1 MSDALLVELHTE
13 ELPPKSLRAL
23 AEAFARELT
32 DELIRARLIT
42 QDFREREVYGSPRR
56 LGVLLTPV
64 KDSGPPISFRQKLV
78 PVAVGLDAQG
88 RPTAALTKKLAALGI
103 TAEPSELAREV
114 DGKQEILVYSGVRAG
129 VSLAAG
135 LQAALD
141 QALARLPIPKPM
153 SYQLA
158 DGVTTVQFI
167 RPAHRLVALHG
178 EQVVPVKALGLSAG
192 RETFGHRFHAPEPML
207 IQSAHSYR
215 KQMHDQGRVIAS
227 FEERRFRMVEMI
239 ELAAQKLAAEPVM
252 PTALIDEVAA
262 LVEWPVVYES
272 GFEESFLQVPP
283 ECLILTMQQ
292 NQKYFALTDTE
303 GELLS
308 RFLLVSNLQ
317 TDDPQ
322 LIIDGNARVVR
333 ARLADARFFF
343 EQDRKHPLGA
353 RVPLLAKVVY
363 HNRLGS
369 QLERVERLTSIAV
382 AMARALGADLAYVE
396 RAARLAKADL
406 RTDMVTEF
414 PELQGTMGMYYARH
428 DGEADD
434 VAVAIEEHYR
444 PRFAGDQ
451 LPSSVVGICVA
462 LGDKLETL
470 AGMFGIGERPTGDKD
485 PYALRRHALGVL
497 RMLMEAGL
505 PLPLPMLIGAA
516 FEPFGERFG
525 PEPRAELERF
535 LFDRLRGLLQ
545 ERGYTTLEVEAVV
558 SLAPARIDR
567 VPATLAAV
575 RAFSQLPQAQSLIAA
590 NKRIGNIL
598 KKTQP
603 SAASFDAALLFE
615 PAERELWS
623 VFERVAPQ
631 AERLLAEG
639 DYSGMLRSLAP
650 LKEPVDRFFDD
661 VMVMVEDP
669 ALRANRLALLA
680 QLRALMNRIA
690 DLSLLAAAA

>member
-1 MSDALLVELHTE
+1 
-13 ELPPKSLRAL
+13 
-23 AEAFARELT
+23 
-32 DELIRARLIT
+32 
-42 QDFREREVYGSPRR
+42 
-56 LGVLLTPV
+56 
-64 KDSGPPISFRQKLV
+64 
-78 PVAVGLDAQG
+78 
-88 RPTAALTKKLAALGI
+88 
-103 TAEPSELAREV
+103 
-114 DGKQEILVYSGVRAG
+114 
-129 VSLAAG
+129 
-135 LQAALD
+135 
-141 QALARLPIPKPM
+141 
-153 SYQLA
+153 
-158 DGVTTVQFI
+158 
-167 RPAHRLVALHG
+167 
-178 EQVVPVKALGLSAG
+178 
-192 RETFGHRFHAPEPML
+192 
-207 IQSAHSYR
+207 
-215 KQMHDQGRVIAS
+215 
-227 FEERRFRMVEMI
+227 
-239 ELAAQKLAAEPVM
+239 
-252 PTALIDEVAA
+252 
-262 LVEWPVVYES
+262 
-272 GFEESFLQVPP
+272 
-283 ECLILTMQQ
+283 
-292 NQKYFALTDTE
+292 
-303 GELLS
+303 
-308 RFLLVSNLQ
+308 
-317 TDDPQ
+317 
-322 LIIDGNARVVR
+322 
-333 ARLADARFFF
+333 
-343 EQDRKHPLGA
+343 
-353 RVPLLAKVVY
+353 
-363 HNRLGS
+363 
-369 QLERVERLTSIAV
+369 
-382 AMARALGADLAYVE
+382 
-396 RAARLAKADL
+396 
-406 RTDMVTEF
+406 
-414 PELQGTMGMYYARH
+414 
-428 DGEADD
+428 

-525 PEPRAELERF
+525 PEPRAELVRF